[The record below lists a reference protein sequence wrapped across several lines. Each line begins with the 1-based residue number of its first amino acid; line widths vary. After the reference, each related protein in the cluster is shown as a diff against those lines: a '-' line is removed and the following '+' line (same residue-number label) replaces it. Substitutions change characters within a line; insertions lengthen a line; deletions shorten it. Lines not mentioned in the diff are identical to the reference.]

1 MKTRSSPSAS
11 AYADDVTRDVYRRL
25 IEKARIA
32 LRAGQ
37 AVVLDA
43 TFATAAERNAAVA
56 VAGEAGAAFLG
67 LFLDAPLATRLSRI
81 ASRRAD
87 ASDADA
93 EVASRQ
99 KAEPLGERGWA
110 SLDAEGDLSRTT
122 SLALTRLPPSSRS
135 RQSERPVEAPQGR
148 G

>member
-1 MKTRSSPSAS
+1 LPAS
-11 AYADDVTRDVYRRL
+11 AYAEDVTRDVYWRL
-25 IEKARIA
+25 IEKARAA

-43 TFATAAERNAAVA
+43 TFATAAERNAAAAAAAETGVA
-56 VAGEAGAAFLG
+56 FAG
-67 LFLDAPLATRLSRI
+67 LFLDAPLATRLARI

-93 EVASRQ
+93 DVASRQ

-110 SLDAEGDLSRTT
+110 VLDGAGDLSETT
-122 SLALTRLPPSSRS
+122 TLGLARLSG
-135 RQSERPVEAPQGR
+135 A
-148 G
+148 